1 MTLLHLLTAIC
12 FTTPPFVGIVAGK
25 EAGVVGMMIGMGVGL
40 VAGGLAYY
48 ALERTAE
55 YSFRLEA
62 RLESQPRVV
71 KQLMGLGLT
80 VWVAL
85 LLLGASL
92 MADLLTRFVVQ
103 RLAA

>member
-1 MTLLHLLTAIC
+1 
-12 FTTPPFVGIVAGK
+12 
-25 EAGVVGMMIGMGVGL
+25 MMIGMGVGL

-55 YSFRLEA
+55 HSFKLEA

-80 VWVAL
+80 VCVAF

-92 MADLLTRFVVQ
+92 MADFLTRFVVQ